1 MLNRSLTE
9 LEWQRSS
16 ELREIADVRA
26 LDRFTTRADGR
37 QA

>member
-1 MLNRSLTE
+1 MLKRSLTE
-9 LEWQRSS
+9 RQRSS

-26 LDRFTTRADGR
+26 LDRFMTRSDGR